1 MSTMN
6 SITGTNHLA
15 YYNGTACPITLP
27 FDGLSWLKMAKEQ
40 YVKGVAYEGGN
51 EEKFKEVLLGQMGHW
66 EGELNRICA
75 GGVSSQAKITEWGL
89 AVGIPDEND
98 LAILW
103 YLNVYTL
110 QYHLGVEIDN
120 NFGILHINTKQKK
133 QKKQKVNAKCAC
145 GSKKKYKVCCMN
157 KSLGGV

>member
-1 MSTMN
+1 MSITDNKILTTMA

-27 FDGLSWLKMAKEQ
+27 FDGVSWLKIAKEQ
-40 YVKGVAYEGGN
+40 YVKGVAYEGN
-51 EEKFKEVLLGQMGHW
+51 EKKFKEFLLGQMGHL
-66 EGELNRICA
+66 EGVLNRICA

-89 AVGIPDEND
+89 AVGIPDENH
-98 LAILW
+98 LATLW
-103 YLNVYTL
+103 YMNVYTL

-120 NFGILHINTKQKK
+120 NFGILHIYTK
-133 QKKQKVNAKCAC
+133 QKKQKVNAKCEC

-157 KSLGGV
+157 K